1 MQQWEKIME
10 KNTISIFRN
19 VRKDEYDR
27 MMICFEACEKQY
39 QAEEIIC
46 HCWNDRRKL
55 GYVEKG
61 EVAIVRMHKDGR
73 QTILE
78 YLKKGDVFGAPMSTF
93 ATETGEY
100 YVICKKDGLIQ
111 WIDYEHLIKRCS
123 NACSF
128 HSQIVDNALELLVIK
143 AVSLSEHIEVLSQR
157 TIRDKLICYFE
168 QQTKKNKQAEFILP
182 FSFSVLADYLSVDRS
197 AMMREL
203 KKMKEEGILFSY
215 KKRIRLCID
224 KNN

>member
-1 MQQWEKIME
+1 ME
-10 KNTISIFRN
+10 KNTVSIFRN

-27 MMICFEACEKQY
+27 MMICFEASEKNY
-39 QAEEIIC
+39 QTDEMIC
-46 HCWNDRRKL
+46 HCWNDRKKL

-61 EVAIVRMHKDGR
+61 EAAIARMHKDGR

-93 ATETGEY
+93 SSEAGEY
-100 YVICKKDGLIQ
+100 YVVCKKSCLIQ

-123 NACSF
+123 NACPF
-128 HSQIVDNALELLVIK
+128 HSQIVDNALELLVMK
-143 AVSLSEHIEVLSQR
+143 AISLNEHIEVLSQR

-168 QQTKKNKQAEFILP
+168 QQTKKNRQKEFILP
-182 FSFSVLADYLSVDRS
+182 FSYSVLADYLSIDRS

-203 KKMKEEGILFSY
+203 KKMKDEGILLSD
-215 KKRIRLCID
+215 KKRIRLCIE
-224 KNN
+224 NNN